1 MTRTRETTMTVLY
14 GTTLTMVAAA
24 GLLTLLRLLAG
35 PGALDRIMAL
45 DVVTTLI
52 LAGIAVGMAAREDST
67 PLPVLV
73 VLALLAFI
81 GSVTAAH
88 LIEKREGM
96 R

>member
-1 MTRTRETTMTVLY
+1 MNTVFGIALA
-14 GTTLTMVAAA
+14 MVS
-24 GLLTLLRLLAG
+24 LAG
-35 PGALDRIMAL
+35 ALTVVRLARGPAALDRIVAL
-45 DVVTTLI
+45 DVLVTLVIAGT
-52 LAGIAVGMAAREDST
+52 AVGIAAQHETA

-73 VLALLAFI
+73 VLALLAFV

>member
-1 MTRTRETTMTVLY
+1 MNVVFALSTA
-14 GTTLTMVAAA
+14 MVSAA
-24 GLLTLLRLLAG
+24 GVLTLLRLVRG
-35 PGALDRIMAL
+35 PLALDRIIAV
-45 DVVTTLI
+45 DVLVTLI
-52 LAGIAVGMAAREDST
+52 LAGAAIGVASRKLTSF
-67 PLPVLV
+67 LPVLL

>member
-1 MTRTRETTMTVLY
+1 MSVVFGISLALVALAAVLTVI
-14 GTTLTMVAAA
+14 
-24 GLLTLLRLLAG
+24 RLVRG
-35 PGALDRIMAL
+35 PAALDRIVAL
-45 DVVTTLI
+45 DVLVILI
-52 LAGIAVGMAAREDST
+52 VAGTAVGIAARKDPA